1 MSDQGNVSPS
11 WQTEVVIPR
20 MDGFD
25 TKSQLWLLPE
35 NLKGKRFLDLG
46 CNVGFFVF
54 EAERRGAE
62 AYGLDR
68 AKNQLDKAEAIKQA
82 IGSRASFSRGDISK
96 LTLWKHYPRI
106 TKGERG
112 FDVVLS
118 TSVLHHLH
126 CLPSALWAI
135 RYLCEEQFIGE
146 FRCWVPTSKFGKADV
161 IPEDWGADYH
171 KVSPTPEAVFNALS
185 ERYSRVEIAG
195 PNKNAERI
203 VFRAY
208 V

>member
-1 MSDQGNVSPS
+1 VTPD
-11 WQTEVVIPR
+11 WKTEEVIPR

-35 NLKGKRFLDLG
+35 DLQGKRFLDLG
-46 CNVGFFVF
+46 CNIGFFVF

-62 AYGLDR
+62 AYGLDKQK
-68 AKNQLDKAEAIKQA
+68 AQLDKAAANKKLL
-82 IGSRASFSRGDISK
+82 GSHATFSRGDISK
-96 LTLWKHYPRI
+96 LTLWPHYPKI
-106 TKGERG
+106 SERG

-135 RYLCEEQFIGE
+135 RFMCTEQFVGE
-146 FRCWVPTSKFGKADV
+146 FRCWVPTSTFGKADV

-171 KVSPTPEAVFNALS
+171 KVSPTPEAVFAALS

-203 VFRAY
+203 IFRAF

>member
-1 MSDQGNVSPS
+1 MS
-11 WQTEVVIPR
+11 WKTELVIPR

-25 TKSQLWLLPE
+25 TKSQMWLLPDD
-35 NLKGKRFLDLG
+35 LTGKRFLDLG
-46 CNVGFFVF
+46 SNVGFFVF

-68 AKNQLDKAEAIKQA
+68 AKNQLDKAEAIKKTL
-82 IGSRASFSRGDISK
+82 GSRATFSRGDISK
-96 LTLWKHYPRI
+96 LTLWPHYPRI
-106 TKGERG
+106 TQGERG

-135 RYLCEEQFIGE
+135 RHLVEEQFIGE

-161 IPEDWGADYH
+161 IPEDWGSDYH
-171 KVSPTPEAVFNALS
+171 KVSPTPEAVIDALRA
-185 ERYSRVEIAG
+185 RYARVEMAG

-203 VFRAY
+203 VFRAW

>member
-1 MSDQGNVSPS
+1 
-11 WQTEVVIPR
+11 

-25 TKSQLWLLPE
+25 TKSQLWLLPDD
-35 NLKGKRFLDLG
+35 LVGKRFLDLG

-54 EAERRGAE
+54 EAERRGAV
-62 AYGLDR
+62 AYGLDKQ
-68 AKNQLDKAEAIKQA
+68 KNQLDKAVAMKQQ
-82 IGSRASFSRGDISK
+82 IGSCATFSRGDISR
-96 LTLWKHYPRI
+96 LTLWEHYPRI

-126 CLPSALWAI
+126 CLPSALSAI
-135 RYLCEEQFIGE
+135 RGMVEEQFVAE
-146 FRCWVPTSKFGKADV
+146 FRCWVPKSKFGKADV
-161 IPEDWGADYH
+161 IPEDWGDDYH
-171 KVSPTPEAVFNALS
+171 KVSPTPDAVLNAL
-185 ERYSRVEIAG
+185 RDRFSRAEMAG

>member
-1 MSDQGNVSPS
+1 MGIAP
-11 WQTEVVIPR
+11 WQTELVIPR

-35 NLKGKRFLDLG
+35 TLVGKRFLDLG

-54 EAERRGAE
+54 EAEKRGAE

-68 AKNQLDKAEAIKQA
+68 AKNQLDKAAVIKET
-82 IGSRASFSRGDISK
+82 IGSKAQFSKGDISK
-96 LTLWKHYPRI
+96 LTLWPKYPRI

-126 CLPSALWAI
+126 CLPSALASI
-135 RYLCEEQFIGE
+135 RGLCDEHFVAE
-146 FRCWVPTSKFGKADV
+146 FRCWVPSSKTHGRADV
-161 IPEDWGADYH
+161 IPDDWGDDYH
-171 KVSPTPEAVFNALS
+171 KVSPTPEAVVEALLKA
-185 ERYSRVEIAG
+185 RFSRAEMVR